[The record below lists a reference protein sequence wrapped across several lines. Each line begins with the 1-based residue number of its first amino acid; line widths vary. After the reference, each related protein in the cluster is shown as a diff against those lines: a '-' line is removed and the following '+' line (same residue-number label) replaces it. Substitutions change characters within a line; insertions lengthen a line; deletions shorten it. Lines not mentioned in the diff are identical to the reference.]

1 MPEGDTIFR
10 TAEVL
15 RAALAGKVVTALRS
29 PLPALAEAGL
39 PGRRVTA
46 VEPRGKHL
54 LIRFDDGRVL
64 HTHMRMTGS
73 WHVYRPAE
81 RWRKPERQARVAIE
95 VEGRPGEAGAAGE
108 SLVAVCFNAP
118 VVQLLTARGAA
129 RDRTLATLGPDLL
142 APDFDPV
149 AARQGLRR
157 HDDRPIGEALMA
169 QQALAGIGNIYKS
182 ETLFLCGLN
191 PFAPVAALSDAD
203 LDALVAKARA
213 LLSANLSG
221 APRRTVPLGRGAGR
235 LWVYGRGGEPCRR
248 CGAAVRMRRQG
259 EAARSTYWCPSCQPP
274 PVIEERERP

>member
-1 MPEGDTIFR
+1 VPEGDTIFR

-15 RAALAGKVVTALRS
+15 RAALAGKVVTGLRS

-81 RWRKPERQARVAIE
+81 RWRKPGRQARVALE
-95 VEGRPGEAGAAGE
+95 VEGF
-108 SLVAVCFNAP
+108 VAVCFNAP

-129 RDRTLATLGPDLL
+129 RDRALTTLGPDLL

-157 HDDRPIGEALMA
+157 HDDRPIGEALLA

-182 ETLFLCGLN
+182 ETLFLCGVN

-213 LLSANLSG
+213 LMSANLSG

-235 LWVYGRGGEPCRR
+235 LWVYGRSGEPCRR
-248 CGAAVRMRRQG
+248 CGATVRMRRQG

-274 PVIEERERP
+274 PVIEEKQRP